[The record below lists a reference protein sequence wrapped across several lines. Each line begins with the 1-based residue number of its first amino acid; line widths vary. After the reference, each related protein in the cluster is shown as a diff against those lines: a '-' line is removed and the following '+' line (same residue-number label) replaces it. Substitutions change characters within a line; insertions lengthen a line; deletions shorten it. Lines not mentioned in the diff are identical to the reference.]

1 MSDKE
6 QEDSDDVSS
15 TDNAYV
21 NQITLNFLIS
31 KSQLHKLNKLKQKDV
46 SLEPT
51 YDKDRIHNL
60 FNQLLNNDK
69 PNDLLEDVKDCF
81 DAFIEKSIYYLEI
94 HDKNESIQK
103 ERRNDEECNQI
114 IDQDEDKDEYEDQD
128 EDQYQDEDQDN
139 NSNSNSNSND
149 HDDDDEPDEKPLE
162 EYFEEPIKNITAKY
176 PKKSV
181 SNGVED
187 IHKLPLDWF
196 NTTRQNYKK
205 NQILPRKKEIIIEN
219 SSSKKIIL

>member
-6 QEDSDDVSS
+6 DSNNDGSDNDEHFDN
-15 TDNAYV
+15 DNAYV
-21 NQITLNFLIS
+21 NQITLNYLIS
-31 KSQLHKLNKLKQKDV
+31 KTQLHKLNKLKQKDDI
-46 SLEPT
+46 LEPT

-69 PNDLLEDVKDCF
+69 PDDLLEDVKECF

-94 HDKNESIQK
+94 HDKNEIIQK
-103 ERRNDEECNQI
+103 ERNEQCDEEGQINDDINYEDECNNE
-114 IDQDEDKDEYEDQD
+114 QDEEEEDQ
-128 EDQYQDEDQDN
+128 
-139 NSNSNSNSND
+139 
-149 HDDDDEPDEKPLE
+149 KPLE
-162 EYFEEPIKNITAKY
+162 EYFEEPVKMIHAKY

-187 IHKLPLDWF
+187 IQKLPLDWF

-219 SSSKKIIL
+219 STTKKIVL

>member
-6 QEDSDDVSS
+6 DSNNDGSDNDEHFDN
-15 TDNAYV
+15 DNAYV
-21 NQITLNFLIS
+21 NQITLNYLIS
-31 KSQLHKLNKLKQKDV
+31 KTQLHKLNKLKQKDDI
-46 SLEPT
+46 LEPT

-69 PNDLLEDVKDCF
+69 PDDLLEDVKECF

-94 HDKNESIQK
+94 HDKNEIIQK
-103 ERRNDEECNQI
+103 ERNDQCVEEIQINDDINYDDECNKDEDEE
-114 IDQDEDKDEYEDQD
+114 DEEDQ
-128 EDQYQDEDQDN
+128 
-139 NSNSNSNSND
+139 
-149 HDDDDEPDEKPLE
+149 KPLE
-162 EYFEEPIKNITAKY
+162 EYFEEPVKKIYSKY

-205 NQILPRKKEIIIEN
+205 NQIIPRKKEIIIEN
-219 SSSKKIIL
+219 STTKKIVL